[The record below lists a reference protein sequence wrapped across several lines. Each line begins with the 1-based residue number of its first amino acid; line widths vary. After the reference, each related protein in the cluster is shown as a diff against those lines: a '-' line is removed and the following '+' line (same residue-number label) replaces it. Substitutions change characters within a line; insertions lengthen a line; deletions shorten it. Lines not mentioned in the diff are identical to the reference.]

1 MHYFVFAGVAVGSW
15 RLTVDHRW
23 DSWSTAVVTGPASRP
38 PTRSERPTAM
48 RDLVDLTDAKLV
60 GTLIFSASAE
70 AGHEEMRVACVKELH
85 RRLNELREERDLHEA
100 AYVRLLAE
108 VREKVLR
115 ETKAAAVNSI
125 GGNRGIVMK
134 PGERLWDKK

>member
-1 MHYFVFAGVAVGSW
+1 
-15 RLTVDHRW
+15 
-23 DSWSTAVVTGPASRP
+23 
-38 PTRSERPTAM
+38 M
-48 RDLVDLTDAKLV
+48 RDIVELTDAKLI

-70 AGHEEMRVACVKELH
+70 AGHEEMRIACVKELH
-85 RRLNELREERDLHEA
+85 RRLQELREERDLHEEG
-100 AYVRLLAE
+100 YVRLLAE

-134 PGERLWDKK
+134 PGERLWDKQ

>member
-1 MHYFVFAGVAVGSW
+1 
-15 RLTVDHRW
+15 
-23 DSWSTAVVTGPASRP
+23 
-38 PTRSERPTAM
+38 M